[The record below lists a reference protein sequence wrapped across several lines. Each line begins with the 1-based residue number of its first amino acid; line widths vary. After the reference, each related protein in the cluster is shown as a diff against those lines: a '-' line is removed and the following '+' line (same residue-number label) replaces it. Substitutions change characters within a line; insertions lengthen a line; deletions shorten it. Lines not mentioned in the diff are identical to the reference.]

1 MNPMLAMLSQAA
13 QPNQNNAFAMIQQF
27 AQFKKLM
34 QGRNPQA
41 IVENLLKTGEMS
53 QSQFEQLK
61 QQTQALTSILK

>member
-41 IVENLLKTGEMS
+41 IVENLLKTGQMS
-53 QSQFEQLK
+53 QEQYEQLK
-61 QQTQALTSILK
+61 TQAEALMSILE

>member
-41 IVENLLKTGEMS
+41 IVEHLLKTGQMS
-53 QSQFEQLK
+53 QEQYEQLK
-61 QQTQALTSILK
+61 TQAEALMSILE